1 MRSEV
6 TFAITII
13 ANSVLRALQL
23 ALTSVRVENCPV
35 IVVSPAAAAAAAA
48 GATPQ

>member
-1 MRSEV
+1 MHSEV

-48 GATPQ
+48 AATPQ